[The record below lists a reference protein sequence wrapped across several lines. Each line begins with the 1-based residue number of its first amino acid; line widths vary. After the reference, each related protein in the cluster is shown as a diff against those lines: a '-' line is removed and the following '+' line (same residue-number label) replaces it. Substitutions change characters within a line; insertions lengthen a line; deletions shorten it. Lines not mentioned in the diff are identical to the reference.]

1 MKKVVLHCG
10 VVFCTKCEKLTD
22 PQNKKVHFSG
32 SFQKCLY
39 DFLRARLEKI
49 LLNKYQAYSVTIVK
63 MNDYGISLMRYAE
76 EKRP

>member
-32 SFQKCLY
+32 SFQKCRY